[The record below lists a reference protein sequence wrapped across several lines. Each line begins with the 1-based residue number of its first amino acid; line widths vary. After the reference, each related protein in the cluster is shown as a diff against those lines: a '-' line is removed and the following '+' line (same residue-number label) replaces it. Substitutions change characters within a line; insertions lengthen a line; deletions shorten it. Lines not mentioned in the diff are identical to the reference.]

1 MLAQIL
7 DWANREESIRI
18 MLMVG
23 SRAIAGRS
31 DDLSDFDISI
41 FGSYDGF
48 IENDDWLKRIQPH
61 SICIHCEFPWDSIQI
76 PTRLVI
82 FENGIKV
89 DFAFHPL
96 SLMKR
101 MITTQQL
108 FPDYHAGYR
117 VILDK
122 ENITH
127 QLPSA
132 TLQAFIIQLPAHKEF
147 VTAINEFWFEA
158 YHVAKYLYRKD
169 LWVAKHREGSMKEWL
184 LKMLEWNAAACSQL
198 ALSSNPHGKN
208 LRKWIQDKYYGRLE
222 NCFSGWEESS
232 GRKALFDMIELFK
245 EVAGETAL
253 HLQYAYDTK
262 PGDQIFIFITKL
274 LSAPG

>member
-1 MLAQIL
+1 MLPQIL
-7 DWANREESIRI
+7 EWANYEESIRI
-18 MLMVG
+18 ALMVG

-31 DDLSDFDISI
+31 DDLSDYDISI
-41 FGSYDGF
+41 FGSYDAYV
-48 IENDDWLKRIQPH
+48 ENDNWLKRIQPH
-61 SICIHCEFPWDSIQI
+61 CVCIHDEFPWDSIQI

-82 FENGIKV
+82 FENGIKA

-96 SLMKR
+96 LLVKQ
-101 MITTQQL
+101 MINTQQL

-127 QLPSA
+127 LLPGAS
-132 TLQAFIIQLPAHKEF
+132 LNAFIIHLPVLKEF
-147 VTAINEFWFEA
+147 EIAINEFWFEA

-169 LWVAKHREGSMKEWL
+169 LWVAKYRDGSMKKWL
-184 LKMLEWNAAACSQL
+184 LKMLEWNAASCSHI

-208 LRKWIQDKYYGRLE
+208 LRQWIQDKYFGKLD

-232 GRKALFDMIELFK
+232 SREALFDTIGLFK

-253 HLQYAYDTK
+253 RLQYTYDTK

-274 LSAPG
+274 LSVPG